1 MQKRIVAALA
11 LVLAFGCGGS
21 EKKEETTPP
30 PPGGA
35 EAMPAPP
42 KPLFERLGGMPG
54 IEGVVDEL
62 LKNVMADARI
72 NARFKNADQPSLR
85 QKLIDQVCQ
94 ASGGPCT
101 YTGKDMASA
110 HQGMNIKDEE
120 FTALVED
127 LVKALDSKGVPQK
140 EKDDLLGILGPLKKD
155 IVGK

>member
-1 MQKRIVAALA
+1 MHIRILAATLA
-11 LVLAFGCGGS
+11 LTCAVGCGGA
-21 EKKEETTPP
+21 EKKEETILP

-35 EAMPAPP
+35 EAMPTP

-72 NARFKNADQPSLR
+72 NARFKNADQAGLR

-94 ASGGPCT
+94 VTGGPCT

-110 HQGMNIKDEE
+110 HQGMNIRGEE
-120 FTALVED
+120 WDALVED

-140 EKDDLLGILGPLKKD
+140 EKDDLLGLLGPLKKE